1 MYDFRSIRA
10 IFAEGPNGPKKN
22 SKDLHRHLLPNT
34 NYVEN
39 RFVIPI
45 CVTLIDF
52 TVILCR
58 FVDKRFIRM
67 FAKSDRFFAF
77 ASAHLPIV
85 IGEIVTLPLIR
96 RGRL

>member
-1 MYDFRSIRA
+1 MFWLTYTNYGRTFFTI
-10 IFAEGPNGPKKN
+10 KN

-77 ASAHLPIV
+77 CFSTSPNCNW
-85 IGEIVTLPLIR
+85 
-96 RGRL
+96 